1 MDDPK
6 FAMYLAYLAITVML
20 TFWVA
25 RTLHRNGK
33 VFLRDAL
40 TSDELAESVNKLLL
54 VGFYL
59 LNLGYATY
67 AMKSADLITDPT
79 NALETLS
86 AKIGL
91 VMLALGTIH
100 FINIFVL
107 SRFRRRA
114 QHQNLAAMV
123 PPHLP
128 PGRPVPQQRIQPH
141 HVQQY
146 VQQYNADL
154 GQHPQQ
160 PAPVGRPT
168 EPVPPA
174 AAQMQDAPAQ
184 DPAGEPDWEPD
195 WRQPR

>member
-1 MDDPK
+1 MDPK
-6 FAMYLAYLAITVML
+6 FGMYLAYLAITAAL

-25 RTLHRNGK
+25 RTLYRNGK

-40 TSDELAESVNKLLL
+40 ASDELAESVNKLLV

-67 AMKSADLITDPT
+67 AMKSADQITDPT

-86 AKIGL
+86 KKIGL

-128 PGRPVPQQRIQPH
+128 PGRPLPPQRQPQYAQYAGQG
-141 HVQQY
+141 QQPQP
-146 VQQYNADL
+146 V
-154 GQHPQQ
+154 QQ
-160 PAPVGRPT
+160 PAPANPPVRPAT
-168 EPVPPA
+168 
-174 AAQMQDAPAQ
+174 AAQHDAPAPSPAD
-184 DPAGEPDWEPD
+184 DPNWQ
-195 WRQPR
+195 QPR